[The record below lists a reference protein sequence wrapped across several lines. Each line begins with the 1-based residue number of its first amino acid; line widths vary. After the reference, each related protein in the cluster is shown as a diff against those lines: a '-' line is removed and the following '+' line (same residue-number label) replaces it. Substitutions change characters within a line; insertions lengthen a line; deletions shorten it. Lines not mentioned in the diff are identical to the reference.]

1 MRLAPM
7 HPKPARKISEGE
19 LQKAVIA
26 AARARGFRVAHF
38 RAAQVRP
45 GRYVTPVDADGAGF
59 PDLVLCRGE
68 RLIFAE
74 LKAMYKK
81 PRPEQEAWLQ
91 ALREA
96 APFGEFEVY
105 CWTPRH
111 WISGE
116 IDRALR

>member
-1 MRLAPM
+1 MNLAPV
-7 HPKPARKISEGE
+7 HPKPAGKISESE

-26 AARARGFRVAHF
+26 AAHSRGWRCAHF

-59 PDLVLCRGE
+59 PDCVFVRRD

-81 PRPEQEAWLQ
+81 PSPEQEAWLQ

-96 APFGEFEVY
+96 APFGEFETY
-105 CWTPRH
+105 CWTPKH

-116 IDRALR
+116 IDRVLR